1 MNYQHPQP
9 QQQKQGGLVSPQQPA
24 QKVSSQILAKLR
36 NENLKRQLKYGK

>member
-9 QQQKQGGLVSPQQPA
+9 QQQKQQPT